1 MNLMWTNCCHIMQ
14 VCVVRILSNF
24 AKWNLIWFLLH
35 FRTLIVALNKE
46 KELGNQKIYLACCCD
61 FFPLISPKNDTLNF
75 HMWQMHIGQKK
86 KICVMET
93 QAKKEKKAAQK
104 WELCKQV
111 RSRSTEHM
119 TGMSAT
125 RWSERRRWQKV
136 GNRELEERSR
146 GEQLPCGPHYF
157 PAVNFTC
164 IFSPLCWRLGGKNV
178 PSRWNKKNP
187 FVVAI

>member
-1 MNLMWTNCCHIMQ
+1 M
-14 VCVVRILSNF
+14 
-24 AKWNLIWFLLH
+24 LLW
-35 FRTLIVALNKE
+35 L
-46 KELGNQKIYLACCCD
+46 
-61 FFPLISPKNDTLNF
+61 FPSKNDTLNF
-75 HMWQMHIGQKK
+75 HMWQMQIGHKK
-86 KICVMET
+86 KKYVWWRHR
-93 QAKKEKKAAQK
+93 QKRKKKAAQK

-187 FVVAI
+187 FVGAIQHSKRRWATYERKLKACSFFFFF